1 MYKKAAQLQ
10 LRFSSSKGELNVEQV
25 FKLSTSSIK
34 GMLIAQSEV
43 IQKQTGKSAE
53 LSFLEDNNKV
63 DEKDQL
69 RFDILKDIYITKMN
83 EAKAVSDEK
92 TRKEQLNKLLAIKAA
107 RDEERLKTMSDA
119 DLDAQIAAL
128 SK

>member
-10 LRFSSSKGELNVEQV
+10 LRFNSSKGELNVEQV